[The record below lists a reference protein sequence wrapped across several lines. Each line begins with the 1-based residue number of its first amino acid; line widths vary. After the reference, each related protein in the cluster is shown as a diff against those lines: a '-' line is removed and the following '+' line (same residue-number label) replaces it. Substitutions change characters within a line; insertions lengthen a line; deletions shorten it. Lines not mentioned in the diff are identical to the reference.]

1 MRPVASGGSAGVSN
15 GSVQQQIL
23 QIEAVKS
30 AQSKKPQMEA
40 AQSLKPKMEA
50 AQSLKPKIEAAQ
62 SKEPQGEAG
71 DGGNA
76 GESGLPAN
84 KHDDSLYFSAC
95 DDSIVE
101 C

>member
-30 AQSKKPQMEA
+30 AQSKKPQ
-40 AQSLKPKMEA
+40 MEA

>member
-50 AQSLKPKIEAAQ
+50 AQS
-62 SKEPQGEAG
+62 KEPQGEAG

-84 KHDDSLYFSAC
+84 EHDDSLYFSAC

>member
-1 MRPVASGGSAGVSN
+1 MSN

-30 AQSKKPQMEA
+30 AQSKKPQ
-40 AQSLKPKMEA
+40 MEA